1 MSVRVISLHAI
12 RNQNSHAL
20 GSRSQLLL
28 HQQFPPPPHFVF
40 FFFPSRRRHTR
51 SLCDWSSDVCSSDL
65 KLPPATSVATAAAN
79 KAAPAAAA
87 ATPAA
92 TKEAAQSAGATT
104 ISMYGGFAVYVLA
117 QKWGEEY
124 NKLHP
129 EVQFDIQAA
138 GAGKGMTEVLAGTID
153 IGLLSREVAKAEADK
168 GAIGF
173 PAGIDAVVFTVN
185 TQNPVLA
192 QIQSKGLPCATL
204 QKLFTGESQLTWG
217 QVVGTDDASPVNVY
231 TRADSSGAA
240 DQAARFLGGA
250 SQSDLRGTGVQGD
263 PGVIEAVLKDPLGIG
278 YNNLAFAYD
287 PSTGN
292 VIEGAAI
299 VPLDQNANGKIDP
312 EEAVY
317 ATHKDIATAI
327 ASRKYPWPPARQNYL
342 VTKGA
347 PKGAVLD
354 FIKWTLTDGQAF
366 VEDAGF
372 IKTPD
377 DKIKTALNAL
387 K

>member
-1 MSVRVISLHAI
+1 MLKRISLI
-12 RNQNSHAL
+12 TLTIL
-20 GSRSQLLL
+20 GLLL
-28 HQQFPPPPHFVF
+28 
-40 FFFPSRRRHTR
+40 SA
-51 SLCDWSSDVCSSDL
+51 SSPVLTSYAADNPGACA
-65 KLPPATSVATAAAN
+65 KLS
-79 KAAPAAAA
+79 A

-92 TKEAAQSAGATT
+92 TTAATKVATAAATSAATPAETKEAAKSGGTAS
-104 ISMYGGFAVYVLA
+104 ISMNGGFAVYVLA

-168 GAIGF
+168 GAVAF

-185 TQNPVLA
+185 AQNPVLA
-192 QIQSKGLPCATL
+192 QIQSKGLSCATL
-204 QKLFTGESQLTWG
+204 QKLFTSDSKLTWG
-217 QVVGTDDASPVNVY
+217 QVVGTDDSSPVNVY

-240 DQAARFLGGA
+240 DQTARYLGGT
-250 SQSDLRGTGVQGD
+250 SQADLRGTGVQGD
-263 PGVIEAVLKDPLGIG
+263 PGVIEAVRKDPFGIG

-292 VIEGAAI
+292 VVDGAAV
-299 VPLDQNANGKIDP
+299 VPLDQNGNSKIDQ

-317 ATHKDIATAI
+317 ATHKDITAAI
-327 ASRKYPWPPARQNYL
+327 AASKYPWPPARQNYL

-347 PKGAVLD
+347 PQGAVLE

-372 IKTPD
+372 VKTPD
-377 DKIKTALNAL
+377 DKIKAALDSL